1 MSQTLF
7 KQFIRYNKKKNIS
20 TSLGFKKSNPLF

>member
-7 KQFIRYNKKKNIS
+7 KQFIRYNQKKDIS
-20 TSLGFKKSNPLF
+20 TCLGFKKSNPFF